1 MYRINTTNHHAS
13 LCTLQTLDLCRSVR
27 VKRLAGLFWFYLTVI
42 LLFAVCGKLR
52 REMIFRSLLHTATE
66 VDSNLAKKKQTKK
79 PTNKQKHASAVT
91 YLFPAFKS
99 TKK

>member
-13 LCTLQTLDLCRSVR
+13 LCTLQTLDLCRSIR

-66 VDSNLAKKKQTKK
+66 VDSNLAKKKNK
-79 PTNKQKHASAVT
+79 PKNQQTNKNMHQ
-91 YLFPAFKS
+91 L
-99 TKK
+99 

>member
-13 LCTLQTLDLCRSVR
+13 LCTLQTLDLCRSIR

-66 VDSNLAKKKQTKK
+66 VDSNLAKKKTNQK
-79 PTNKQKHASAVT
+79 TNKQ
-91 YLFPAFKS
+91 
-99 TKK
+99 TKTCISCDILIPSI